1 MFNFTTQTILNNVVV
16 QAKGSAKVAGA
27 NVFTASGEK
36 PQIRIGNIRFD
47 GGDDLN
53 IESIE
58 VKNPTPEALA
68 SVTFDFAKVLNL
80 VQTGSTST
88 TIEELEEEEKTALDT
103 IDGTYRFV
111 FYIGLSMNS
120 QDAFYSNDFV
130 YKGKPLFIE
139 FPVKKDDEP
148 SDIVKR
154 IAAIAKKYQLM
165 VSQEKVLD
173 ITTDTSTTGTGN
185 DAVTAGTITFTGI
198 NGYQQIRKVVL
209 QKFDPDANKIDCC
222 STTGDFVDLMYGV
235 PVIYTTDA
243 GVVTTTEE
251 KLGEDGEGVA
261 LADNEVA
268 IAPGLEAFCDY
279 NWIMHNLRL
288 PTAANTNF
296 WSFTK
301 QQGELP
307 AVGQVYTQFIIRMCK
322 NRDGIAGGV
331 VGQRATSVTT
341 HVFYVAGE
349 CAKKANTTTTPADKL
364 YKELSTL
371 VGNKIQIE
379 STADSALAAPF
390 A

>member
-27 NVFTASGEK
+27 NVFTASGKK

-47 GGDDLN
+47 GGNDLN

-80 VQTGSTST
+80 VKTGNTSGT
-88 TIEELEEEEKTALDT
+88 QEEGATDLDT

-139 FPVKKDDEP
+139 FPVKKNDEP

-173 ITTDTSTTGTGN
+173 ITTDTSTTGTGDN
-185 DAVTAGTITFTGI
+185 TVTAGTITFTGV
-198 NGYQQIRKVVL
+198 NGYQQITKVVL
-209 QKFDPDANKIDCC
+209 QKFDPEANKIDCC

-235 PVIYTTDA
+235 PVIYTITN
-243 GVVTTTEE
+243 GVPTAVNPTKVFDGVT
-251 KLGEDGEGVA
+251 EGGRS
-261 LADNEVA
+261 LEDNEVA
-268 IAPGLEAFCDY
+268 ILPGLEAFCDY

-322 NRDGIAGGV
+322 DRDGIAGGV

-349 CAKKANTTTTPADKL
+349 CAKSANTTTTPADKL

-371 VGNKIQIE
+371 VGNKIQIG

>member
-27 NVFTASGEK
+27 NVFTVSDEK

-88 TIEELEEEEKTALDT
+88 TVEELQEGETALDT

-173 ITTDTSTTGTGN
+173 ITTDTSTVDT
-185 DAVTAGTITFTGI
+185 VTAGTITFTGI

-235 PVIYTTDA
+235 PVIYTTEA

-279 NWIMHNLRL
+279 NWLIHNLRL

-301 QQGELP
+301 QQNEMPTPG
-307 AVGQVYTQFIIRMCK
+307 GVYTQFTIRMCK
-322 NRDGIAGGV
+322 DRDGIAGGV

-341 HVFYVAGE
+341 HVFYVLGDSSTSA
-349 CAKKANTTTTPADKL
+349 TPAYAFKGL
-364 YKELSTL
+364 LTTL
-371 VGNKIQIE
+371 MGDNASKIL
-379 STADSALAAPF
+379 STADDALEDPF
-390 A
+390 KQN

>member
-27 NVFTASGEK
+27 NVFTVDGEK

-47 GGDDLN
+47 SEN
-53 IESIE
+53 VESIE
-58 VKNPTPEALA
+58 KKKPTSEVLPE
-68 SVTFDFAKVLNL
+68 VTFDFAKVLNL

-88 TIEELEEEEKTALDT
+88 SVDDLQEGETALDT

-111 FYIGLSMNS
+111 FYINLSMNS

-139 FPVKKDDEP
+139 FPIKKNDEP

-173 ITTDTSTTGTGN
+173 ITTDTSTTGSGDN
-185 DAVTAGTITFTGI
+185 AVTAGTITFTGV
-198 NGYQQIRKVVL
+198 NGYQQITKVVL

-235 PVIYTTDA
+235 PVTYTFNGTTVTSENKK
-243 GVVTTTEE
+243 VV
-251 KLGEDGEGVA
+251 DGEKVD
-261 LADNEVA
+261 LEDNEVA
-268 IAPGLEAFCDY
+268 VLPGLEAFCDY

-307 AVGQVYTQFIIRMCK
+307 AVGQVYTQFIITMCK
-322 NRDGIAGGV
+322 DRDGIAGGV

-341 HVFYVAGE
+341 HVFYVAGD
-349 CAKKANTTTTPADKL
+349 ASVSGTPA
-364 YKELSTL
+364 YNFNT
-371 VGNKIQIE
+371 VIGNLGTVKT
-379 STADSALAAPF
+379 TADTALAAPF
-390 A
+390 TNID